1 MLHFISGTDNNRKKE
16 FIFNELSKLAEQ
28 GKRAY
33 LIVPEQSSFERDRE
47 FLFRYGEIISNRITV
62 TGITQLS
69 REILEEN
76 GLKVKPDADEAA
88 RNVLMSIAVEEVSD
102 SLEIYSRHKGKS
114 GPVAELLREY
124 AEIKQA
130 GFYPKDLSKVS
141 AVLPT
146 GTLKSKTDELARI
159 FSAYEAIV
167 TERFSESTDNINTV
181 TEFLSKNDYFSG
193 SVIYFYDYRGFTGM
207 QIKLLQKMA
216 AQADEMYVAVNT
228 PSAVSADYSEAF
240 SHVIRTARE
249 LRRAAASENIP
260 VYEINTDETTGEDEF
275 SVLRNSLFSFE
286 DDVFEA
292 DTDKITLI
300 EADNKYN
307 EAEQVAIE
315 IKRLLR
321 EENYRCREI
330 AVIERG
336 SGYSSVLNS
345 ALHKYGIPVFED
357 KRAALSDYPLIRAV
371 LEAVKICVYGFATED
386 VLSLIKTG
394 IIGMSEED
402 CSVLEN
408 YVYIWQ
414 TERGGWLKEFT
425 ENPSGYGDTLKD
437 EDIKKLEELNTLRKA
452 VIEPLIKLKKKLEKG
467 SDGCR
472 AVFEYL
478 TEVKAGSNFCEYAK
492 YLNENGN
499 PDEALQCSKVWDTVM
514 ESLDALNE
522 TITGRTITPARFY
535 ELLNI
540 ILTAGDVGG
549 IPAGIDEIVTGTA
562 DRTRYSGIRALFVL
576 GANDG
581 VFPKNTVT
589 GGLFTSK
596 ERRLL
601 KENNFVLENLTENI
615 YAEEMYIAYLTL
627 TAPTEKLY
635 VSYSSGSITGE
646 VMRPSCIVKSIE
658 KLFPGCRRIRTQ
670 DTAPSDKIGSPE
682 TAFEQYASLYY
693 DNDILKASLGEYLNS
708 TGLYAGRIASLDRAA
723 KNRADRIEN
732 GENAMQLFG
741 KDMYISPSKAETY
754 NKCPFM
760 YFCRYGMKVE
770 KIQTAGLDV
779 RINGLMVHTILE
791 KMLDPGRG
799 KKIEDESEEELRAD
813 LDEIAEQY
821 ITEFMGG
828 RAGKSKSFNKS
839 LDKVKQTAF
848 DILLR
853 LVQEFGETL
862 FETRDVELQI
872 GEGEEAKVAPYKI
885 DLPDGGSITIAGT
898 VDRVDVYDNDG
909 KAYLRVIDYKTGGKD
924 FRLSE
929 VFEGL
934 NMQMLIYLMCLWDN
948 GKERY
953 GDIVPAGILYVP
965 AKTGGTE
972 KAGRNASD
980 EEINKAKLKN
990 GRMNGMILDDMGVL
1004 NAMDPAGNQ
1013 KFIKAGVYKNGNK
1026 KGNFL
1031 SLNNFIKLHKMIDEK
1046 LSETALALHGGEIA
1060 AVPVVDNN
1068 HPHTCEYCDYRNVCL
1083 REDDDVCK
1091 ELTELKHEDAVKK
1104 LEEEFE

>member
-16 FIFNELSKLAEQ
+16 YIFNELYELAEQ
-28 GKRAY
+28 NKRAY

-47 FLFRYGEIISNRITV
+47 FLFRYGEVISNRITV

-69 REILEEN
+69 RAILEEN
-76 GLKVKPDADEAA
+76 GLKTKPDADEAA
-88 RNVLMSIAVEEVSD
+88 RNVLMSLAVEEVSD
-102 SLEIYSRHKGKS
+102 SLEVYGKYKSKS
-114 GPVAELLREY
+114 GPVSELLTEY

-130 GFYPKDLSKVS
+130 GFRPEDLGTVS
-141 AVLPT
+141 AMLKK
-146 GTLKSKTDELARI
+146 GTLKTKTDELSRI
-159 FSAYEAIV
+159 FSAYEALV
-167 TERFSESTDNINTV
+167 TERFSESTDNINIV
-181 TEFLSKNDYFSG
+181 VDFLSKNNYFDS

-207 QIKLLQKMA
+207 QIKLLQRMM
-216 AQADEMYVAVNT
+216 AQAENVFVAVNT
-228 PSAVSADYSEAF
+228 PSAVNAAYTEAF
-240 SHVIRTARE
+240 DHVLRTAKE
-249 LRRAAASENIP
+249 LRKAAAYEN
-260 VYEINTDETTGEDEF
+260 VAVCEMNTDEDGENDEF
-275 SVLRNSLFSFE
+275 SVLRSSLFSYE
-286 DDVFEA
+286 DDSFEGE
-292 DTDKITLI
+292 TEKITLI

-315 IKRLLR
+315 IRRLLR

-330 AVIERG
+330 AVVERG
-336 SGYSSVLNS
+336 SGYSAVLNS

-357 KRAALSDYPLIRAV
+357 KRSALSDYPLIRAV
-371 LEAVKICVYGFATED
+371 LAAVKICVYGFVTED
-386 VLSLIKTG
+386 ILSLIKTG
-394 IIGMSEED
+394 IIGIADED
-402 CSVLEN
+402 CSELEN

-425 ENPSGYGDTLKD
+425 ENPSGYGEEIK
-437 EDIKKLEELNTLRKA
+437 EDDRKKLEKLNTVRKA

-478 TEVKAGSNFCEYAK
+478 TEVKAGDNFCEYAK
-492 YLNENGN
+492 YLNENEN
-499 PDEALQCSKVWDTVM
+499 PDEAMQCSKVWDTVM

-522 TITGRTITPARFY
+522 TIAGRPITPARFY

-562 DRTRYSGIRALFVL
+562 DRTRYSGIKALFVL
-576 GANDG
+576 GANEG

-589 GGLFTSK
+589 GGLFTSR

-615 YAEEMYIAYLTL
+615 YAEERYIAYLTL

-646 VMRPSCIVKSIE
+646 VMRPSGIVKAIE

-670 DTAPSDKIGSPE
+670 DTSPTEKVGSPE
-682 TAFEQYASLYY
+682 TAFEQYASLYQ
-693 DNDILKASLGEYLNS
+693 DNDIFKASLGEYLNS

-723 KNRADRIEN
+723 KKNADRIEN

-741 KDMYISPSKAETY
+741 KDMYVSPSKAETY

-779 RINGLMVHTILE
+779 RINGLMVHAILE

-799 KKIEDESEEELRAD
+799 KKIADESEEELRAD
-813 LDEIAEQY
+813 MDEIAEQY
-821 ITEFMGG
+821 ITDFMGG

-872 GEGEEAKVAPYKI
+872 GEGEKAKVAPYKI

-948 GKERY
+948 AKDLY

-965 AKTGGTE
+965 AKTGGIE

-990 GRMNGMILDDMGVL
+990 GRMNGMILDDMDVL

-1026 KGNFL
+1026 FGNFL

-1046 LSETALALHGGEIA
+1046 LSETALALHGGKIA
-1060 AVPVVDNN
+1060 AMPVVDDK

-1083 REDDDVCK
+1083 REDDDASK

-1104 LEEEFE
+1104 LEEVFE